1 MKILKLFPLKDHP
14 FRYNYHINYGVWDKI
29 EGDSATMQTFDANLD
44 DYDAV
49 FLPMFS
55 RWSGHT
61 DLLDRIKNH
70 KIRKILF
77 DNDSC
82 YRSFSDGFY
91 NGMDYIF
98 YRCLDRNGD
107 RPRCDSS
114 HLLWSVDH
122 ERMTPVYGGQG
133 VSFSCSLAGYSFRRE
148 IAERIRHKRIIGAD
162 YIESLQQSAAAIHTV
177 NSVSGVTRAKVV
189 EFAACGTQIISTRTP
204 DMGLYFPDELI
215 TYFDTI
221 DELVDIVESFRA
233 DIITQKCLREIVKNK
248 HTDKIRAKQILNEL

>member
-61 DLLDRIKNH
+61 DLLDRIKSH

-98 YRCLDRNGD
+98 YRCLDKHGN
-107 RPRCDSS
+107 RPQCDSS
-114 HLLWSVDH
+114 HLLWSVNH
-122 ERMTPVYGGQG
+122 ERMTPVYGGEG
-133 VSFSCSLAGYSFRRE
+133 VSFASSLIGYGFRKE
-148 IAERIRHKRIIGAD
+148 IAERVYHKRITGKD
-162 YIESLQQSAAAIHTV
+162 YIKHLQSSAAAIHT
-177 NSVSGVTRAKVV
+177 NSKASEVTRAKVL
-189 EFAACGTQIISTRTP
+189 EFAACGTQIISNRTP

-221 DELVDIVESFRA
+221 DELVDIVASFEA
-233 DIITQKCLREIVKNK
+233 DTSIQKQLREIVEDN
-248 HTDKIRAKQILNEL
+248 HTDKIRANQILNEL